1 MVRKTYLAV
10 AIVCFYPAVFA
21 QNVPDAGALMRQTE
35 QMMRQSQMQNQMKQ
49 SQPLPPAMDWTDF
62 SAATVQSFKFSG
74 NKIYKTAQLSQITS
88 PFLNRPLTQQDFQRM
103 TNTIS
108 EAYRASGWLVQA
120 YVPRQNLSGGEVLV
134 QVIESIPPSSAP

>member
-1 MVRKTYLAV
+1 MRQTYLAV
-10 AIVCFYPAVFA
+10 AIFCLNSGVFA
-21 QNVPDAGALMRQTE
+21 QNVPDAGSLMRQTE

-74 NKIYKTAQLSQITS
+74 NKIFKTAQLTQIAS
-88 PFLNRPLTQQDFQRM
+88 PFLNRPLTQQDFQRL
-103 TNTIS
+103 THTIT

-120 YVPRQNLSGGEVLV
+120 YIPRQNLSGGEVLV
-134 QVIESIPPSSAP
+134 QVIEAIPPSSSP

>member
-74 NKIYKTAQLSQITS
+74 NKILKTAQLTQITS
-88 PFLNRPLTQQDFQRM
+88 PFLHRPLTQQDFQRM

-120 YVPRQNLSGGEVLV
+120 YVPRQNLLGGEVLV
-134 QVIESIPPSSAP
+134 QVIEAIPPSSAP

>member
-10 AIVCFYPAVFA
+10 AILCFYPAVFA

-74 NKIYKTAQLSQITS
+74 NKIFKTAQLTQITS
-88 PFLNRPLTQQDFQRM
+88 PFLNRSLTQQDFQRM

-120 YVPRQNLSGGEVLV
+120 YVPRQNLLGGEVLV
-134 QVIESIPPSSAP
+134 QVIEAIPPSSAP